1 MEENVSMKHNTKL
14 VLFTVTLIILLTGLT
29 ALSAADTNDTQTVTT
44 TNHVQTTT
52 QDTIEHTTSQIQT
65 TDNKATIKEDK
76 KVRSNTKNLK
86 KTKDITVNNSNYNTY
101 FKNSGLNNVNDGDTI
116 YVNGTIQANQPVVI
130 DKAVTITSASGSTGK
145 IYLNTTS
152 GSYFGNE
159 TGNSFT
165 ITNTGSY
172 TNISNINFYNTQI
185 FVKNATKVTFDNV
198 NVTVENQRIGSGVG
212 VVSIRD
218 NSSFV
223 TVKNSN
229 ITVNNNSGSS
239 CIVLAWANNCTLQ
252 NNVITGKNTVGNLI
266 YLTTYNVAGKD
277 YTNVTLN
284 RGNRIVNNT
293 INGPSTKSAICYGI
307 TLSGGDNFVENN
319 IINYAGQGITTQWMS
334 TSSINWSIGDN
345 YQRYVGNTYK
355 NNILNNG
362 SSFTAS
368 LNSTITNNTCSGTV
382 NSGENSTLENN
393 TFSGTV
399 KLQSGSNATKDNVS
413 IIYLYGKNVV
423 DNVYVS
429 DTMNIVGSNCVL
441 KNNYISYLYV
451 KPGVTNITST
461 NNTINEKNNKTIS
474 SNVNNLRKVKFSSL
488 KSTPIDFNE
497 SEYQNVYVINDDNY
511 NTYIRSTGTIRTPK
525 VRGNT
530 LFIVESLP
538 DSIPGIQ
545 CGTAASDFAN
555 YKMTFVGKDNLVLK
569 NKFLSAIAICNVT
582 FINFTID
589 ITDTSIYD
597 YYPYALYS
605 DADDSKTNLFHNIT
619 IHQVYDSENLMDEL
633 NCVSLEKNTI
643 IEDCTF
649 NATLPSNYINWDTT
663 NHPMSIAV
671 KINGNNN
678 ILRNNNIFV
687 NGTDTLN
694 ASYNTIYSC
703 LVTGSNNTI
712 INNNIS
718 GIAENYL
725 YHINVRSSNNT
736 ICNNNITAVSDDYCS
751 GIMMEGIGFQNNTIS
766 NNYINLTCGM
776 DSSNPITNAEDVI
789 YGITITD
796 FLYSGGAY
804 TPGKGNIT
812 NNTISNNTII
822 ATGYNTY
829 AIEQFGGDNTTIS
842 NNTINMSGYT
852 PMAVGVIG
860 AYCNITNNNISVAGE
875 YPGVIG
881 TADYLKGRTVGI
893 YNYFGTN
900 NTITNNNI
908 KTITG
913 PGIILEGQA
922 NTTVTNNTVKTT
934 NNTRSITTISGSNGN
949 DIEYNLLKAD
959 GTGGDASVNATSED
973 TVKNNGV
980 LKTNTTITTT
990 PVNGKVGDTV
1000 TITAT
1005 TANIT
1010 DGSTVTFTVDGTVIG
1025 NATVANNTAS
1035 IDYALNNAGA
1045 QLLVISY
1052 AGDAGSSS
1060 SQAVTIIN
1068 IKPVETTVTINP
1080 VNGKVGDI
1088 VTITA
1093 TTANITDGSTV
1104 TFTVDGTVIGDTTVA
1119 NNTASIDYALNNAGA
1134 HILVVNY
1141 AGDAESLNSQAATLI
1156 NIKPVE
1162 TTVTINPVNGKVGDI
1177 VTITATTANITDG
1190 STVTFTVDGTVIG
1203 DTTVANNT
1211 ASIDYALNN
1220 AGAHILVVNY
1230 AGDAESLNSQ
1240 AATLINI
1247 KPVETT
1253 VTVNPDNGAVTDA
1266 VVLNTVVTDA
1276 NGNSVTSGVVNIIV
1290 NGNTYSSDIVNG
1302 TASATIPVNVLKAGN
1317 NIISVNYNG
1326 DVNYEPSGITYYTNG
1341 TYYGPVY
1348 YVAVNGS
1355 SSNNGRTPQTPWTY
1369 TYAFNTIQNSSY
1381 NNSLIYILNGNYVIN
1396 NTVKFNKNLTIKVM
1410 SDSAVLDGNNNA
1422 TNCFNIENGAVSIEN
1437 ITFTRFTNTTILN
1450 RANNTI
1456 ISGNT
1461 FINNKGTNG
1470 GAINNYNTNNATII
1484 NNVFTNNTAKYGG
1497 AIYNR
1502 GNNTEI
1508 TNNTFTK
1515 NNVTLSSGAIYNLGA
1530 NTKITNNI
1538 FTDNTAK
1545 TLGGAISNW
1554 DATGTVITDNQ
1565 FNGNQANYGGAIYY
1579 RGTTLT
1585 LDNNTMTGNTA
1596 LVSGG
1601 AVFVIGQNNNITN
1614 NDFTANKA
1622 RSGAA
1627 INNLGTDI
1635 IIRSNTI
1642 AYNTAKTIGGAI
1654 NNWNAGNT
1662 TIESNSI
1669 HDNQAQYGTIYLRG
1683 SNITVDSNSIYNNR
1697 VAASGAAIFNIGTN
1711 NTISRNI
1718 IDSNI
1723 AKSYGGAIN
1732 NYNAVNTRITDNN
1745 LTGNIASYGGAI
1757 YTRATNTTITGNNIT
1772 GNTATTGSA
1781 IFDIKHK
1788 TTIFENNTVKD
1799 NTAHSGN
1806 ETVNK

>member
-1 MEENVSMKHNTKL
+1 MKHNTKL

-649 NATLPSNYINWDTT
+649 NATLPSNYINWETT

-1045 QLLVISY
+1045 
-1052 AGDAGSSS
+1052 
-1060 SQAVTIIN
+1060 
-1068 IKPVETTVTINP
+1068 
-1080 VNGKVGDI
+1080 
-1088 VTITA
+1088 
-1093 TTANITDGSTV
+1093 
-1104 TFTVDGTVIGDTTVA
+1104 
-1119 NNTASIDYALNNAGA
+1119 
-1134 HILVVNY
+1134 
-1141 AGDAESLNSQAATLI
+1141 
-1156 NIKPVE
+1156 
-1162 TTVTINPVNGKVGDI
+1162 
-1177 VTITATTANITDG
+1177 
-1190 STVTFTVDGTVIG
+1190 
-1203 DTTVANNT
+1203 
-1211 ASIDYALNN
+1211 
-1220 AGAHILVVNY
+1220 HILVVNY

-1579 RGTTLT
+1579 RGTTLI

-1711 NTISRNI
+1711 NTISRNM

>member
-1 MEENVSMKHNTKL
+1 MKHNTKL

-52 QDTIEHTTSQIQT
+52 QDTIEHTASQIQT

-649 NATLPSNYINWDTT
+649 NATLPSNYINWETT

-852 PMAVGVIG
+852 PMAVGVVG

-1025 NATVANNTAS
+1025 NA
-1035 IDYALNNAGA
+1035 
-1045 QLLVISY
+1045 
-1052 AGDAGSSS
+1052 
-1060 SQAVTIIN
+1060 
-1068 IKPVETTVTINP
+1068 
-1080 VNGKVGDI
+1080 
-1088 VTITA
+1088 
-1093 TTANITDGSTV
+1093 
-1104 TFTVDGTVIGDTTVA
+1104 
-1119 NNTASIDYALNNAGA
+1119 
-1134 HILVVNY
+1134 
-1141 AGDAESLNSQAATLI
+1141 
-1156 NIKPVE
+1156 
-1162 TTVTINPVNGKVGDI
+1162 
-1177 VTITATTANITDG
+1177 
-1190 STVTFTVDGTVIG
+1190 
-1203 DTTVANNT
+1203 TVANNT

-1579 RGTTLT
+1579 RGTTLI

-1711 NTISRNI
+1711 NTISRNM

>member
-1 MEENVSMKHNTKL
+1 MKHNTKL

-29 ALSAADTNDTQTVTT
+29 ALSAADTNDTQTVPT

-52 QDTIEHTTSQIQT
+52 QDTIEHTASQVQT
-65 TDNKATIKEDK
+65 TDNKAAVKEDK

-101 FKNSGLNNVNDGDTI
+101 FKNSGLSNVDDGDTI
-116 YVNGTIQANQPVVI
+116 YVSGTIQANQPVVI

-165 ITNTGSY
+165 ITNTGSH

-266 YLTTYNVAGKD
+266 YLTTYNVAGQD

-293 INGPSTKSAICYGI
+293 VNGPSTKSAICYGI

-429 DTMNIVGSNCVL
+429 DTMNIAGSNCVL

-842 NNTINMSGYT
+842 NNTINISGYT

-1035 IDYALNNAGA
+1035 IDYALNNTGA
-1045 QLLVISY
+1045 QLLVVNY

-1060 SQAVTIIN
+1060 SQAVTI
-1068 IKPVETTVTINP
+1068 
-1080 VNGKVGDI
+1080 
-1088 VTITA
+1088 
-1093 TTANITDGSTV
+1093 
-1104 TFTVDGTVIGDTTVA
+1104 
-1119 NNTASIDYALNNAGA
+1119 
-1134 HILVVNY
+1134 
-1141 AGDAESLNSQAATLI
+1141 I

-1579 RGTTLT
+1579 RGTTLI

-1711 NTISRNI
+1711 NTISRNM

>member
-1 MEENVSMKHNTKL
+1 MKHNTKL

-29 ALSAADTNDTQTVTT
+29 ALSAADTNDTQTVPT

-52 QDTIEHTTSQIQT
+52 QDTIEHTASQIQT
-65 TDNKATIKEDK
+65 TDNKAAVKEDK
-76 KVRSNTKNLK
+76 KVRSNTKNFK
-86 KTKDITVNNSNYNTY
+86 KAKDITVNNSNYNTY
-101 FKNSGLNNVNDGDTI
+101 FKNSGLSNVNDGDTI
-116 YVNGTIQANQPVVI
+116 YVSGTIQANQSVVI

-252 NNVITGKNTVGNLI
+252 NNVITGKNAVGNLI
-266 YLTTYNVAGKD
+266 YLTTYNVAGQN

-293 INGPSTKSAICYGI
+293 INGPSTSSIICYGI

-393 TFSGTV
+393 TFTGKVT
-399 KLQSGSNATKDNVS
+399 LQSGSNATKDNVS
-413 IIYLYGKNVV
+413 IIYLSGKNVV

-461 NNTINEKNNKTIS
+461 NNIINETNNKTIS

-525 VRGNT
+525 VPGNT

-545 CGTAASDFAN
+545 CGTVARDFAN

-671 KINGNNN
+671 KINGYNN
-678 ILRNNNIFV
+678 ILRNNSIFV
-687 NGTDTLN
+687 NGTDNLN
-694 ASYNTIYSC
+694 SSYNTIYSC

-751 GIMMEGIGFQNNTIS
+751 GIMMEGTGFQNNTIS

-776 DSSNPITNAEDVI
+776 DSTNPTTSAEDVI

-796 FLYSGGAY
+796 FLYGGAAY
-804 TPGKGNIT
+804 ASGTGNIT

-822 ATGYNTY
+822 ATGYNVY

-842 NNTINMSGYT
+842 DNTINVSGYT
-852 PMAVGVIG
+852 PMAMGIIG

-959 GTGGDASVNATSED
+959 GTGGDASVNATAED

-980 LKTNTTITTT
+980 LKTNTSITTT

-1000 TITAT
+1000 TFTAN

-1025 NATVANNTAS
+1025 N
-1035 IDYALNNAGA
+1035 
-1045 QLLVISY
+1045 
-1052 AGDAGSSS
+1052 
-1060 SQAVTIIN
+1060 
-1068 IKPVETTVTINP
+1068 
-1080 VNGKVGDI
+1080 
-1088 VTITA
+1088 
-1093 TTANITDGSTV
+1093 
-1104 TFTVDGTVIGDTTVA
+1104 TTVA
-1119 NNTASIDYALNNAGA
+1119 NNTASIEYTLNNAGA

-1162 TTVTINPVNGKVGDI
+1162 TTVTINPVNGKVGDT

-1190 STVTFTVDGTVIG
+1190 STVTFTVDGTV
-1203 DTTVANNT
+1203 
-1211 ASIDYALNN
+1211 
-1220 AGAHILVVNY
+1220 
-1230 AGDAESLNSQ
+1230 
-1240 AATLINI
+1240 
-1247 KPVETT
+1247 
-1253 VTVNPDNGAVTDA
+1253 
-1266 VVLNTVVTDA
+1266 
-1276 NGNSVTSGVVNIIV
+1276 
-1290 NGNTYSSDIVNG
+1290 
-1302 TASATIPVNVLKAGN
+1302 
-1317 NIISVNYNG
+1317 
-1326 DVNYEPSGITYYTNG
+1326 
-1341 TYYGPVY
+1341 
-1348 YVAVNGS
+1348 
-1355 SSNNGRTPQTPWTY
+1355 
-1369 TYAFNTIQNSSY
+1369 
-1381 NNSLIYILNGNYVIN
+1381 
-1396 NTVKFNKNLTIKVM
+1396 
-1410 SDSAVLDGNNNA
+1410 
-1422 TNCFNIENGAVSIEN
+1422 
-1437 ITFTRFTNTTILN
+1437 
-1450 RANNTI
+1450 
-1456 ISGNT
+1456 
-1461 FINNKGTNG
+1461 
-1470 GAINNYNTNNATII
+1470 
-1484 NNVFTNNTAKYGG
+1484 
-1497 AIYNR
+1497 
-1502 GNNTEI
+1502 
-1508 TNNTFTK
+1508 
-1515 NNVTLSSGAIYNLGA
+1515 
-1530 NTKITNNI
+1530 
-1538 FTDNTAK
+1538 
-1545 TLGGAISNW
+1545 
-1554 DATGTVITDNQ
+1554 
-1565 FNGNQANYGGAIYY
+1565 
-1579 RGTTLT
+1579 
-1585 LDNNTMTGNTA
+1585 
-1596 LVSGG
+1596 
-1601 AVFVIGQNNNITN
+1601 
-1614 NDFTANKA
+1614 
-1622 RSGAA
+1622 
-1627 INNLGTDI
+1627 
-1635 IIRSNTI
+1635 
-1642 AYNTAKTIGGAI
+1642 
-1654 NNWNAGNT
+1654 
-1662 TIESNSI
+1662 
-1669 HDNQAQYGTIYLRG
+1669 
-1683 SNITVDSNSIYNNR
+1683 
-1697 VAASGAAIFNIGTN
+1697 
-1711 NTISRNI
+1711 
-1718 IDSNI
+1718 
-1723 AKSYGGAIN
+1723 
-1732 NYNAVNTRITDNN
+1732 
-1745 LTGNIASYGGAI
+1745 
-1757 YTRATNTTITGNNIT
+1757 
-1772 GNTATTGSA
+1772 
-1781 IFDIKHK
+1781 
-1788 TTIFENNTVKD
+1788 
-1799 NTAHSGN
+1799 
-1806 ETVNK
+1806 

>member
-1 MEENVSMKHNTKL
+1 MKHNTKL

-266 YLTTYNVAGKD
+266 YLTTYNVAGQD

-293 INGPSTKSAICYGI
+293 VNGPSTKSAICYGI

-393 TFSGTV
+393 TFTGKVT
-399 KLQSGSNATKDNVS
+399 LQSGTNATDNTLGTVTLNGNNNLQNDYITGSVTIKNSNS
-413 IIYLYGKNVV
+413 IINNCTIKGNLLFYMNST
-423 DNVYVS
+423 NNYVTNS
-429 DTMNIVGSNCVL
+429 VIVGNTVYGSEDNNTVINNTKGISLSKKSLKRDRDVVVYGPDDLDYDADENQYNFYNFDDNKIIWLNFGTISTGILFFGGVNNIIMCNNTLINPFFVNQGSNNTIRNFKIRFDNQALASGNFPVAGFSEWFDTCSMIFDNITVTGSMNGTGKLNMFNL
-441 KNNYISYLYV
+441 KNN
-451 KPGVTNITST
+451 ST
-461 NNTINEKNNKTIS
+461 IMN
-474 SNVNNLRKVKFSSL
+474 SNFNLK
-488 KSTPIDFNE
+488 I
-497 SEYQNVYVINDDNY
+497 
-511 NTYIRSTGTIRTPK
+511 
-525 VRGNT
+525 
-530 LFIVESLP
+530 
-538 DSIPGIQ
+538 
-545 CGTAASDFAN
+545 
-555 YKMTFVGKDNLVLK
+555 
-569 NKFLSAIAICNVT
+569 
-582 FINFTID
+582 
-589 ITDTSIYD
+589 
-597 YYPYALYS
+597 
-605 DADDSKTNLFHNIT
+605 
-619 IHQVYDSENLMDEL
+619 
-633 NCVSLEKNTI
+633 
-643 IEDCTF
+643 
-649 NATLPSNYINWDTT
+649 PSNYINWDVTDR
-663 NHPMSIAV
+663 PDVIP
-671 KINGNNN
+671 INITGNNN
-678 ILRNNNIFV
+678 RLI
-687 NGTDTLN
+687 
-694 ASYNTIYSC
+694 
-703 LVTGSNNTI
+703 
-712 INNNIS
+712 
-718 GIAENYL
+718 
-725 YHINVRSSNNT
+725 
-736 ICNNNITAVSDDYCS
+736 
-751 GIMMEGIGFQNNTIS
+751 NNTIS
-766 NNYINLTCGM
+766 ITESVVLGNYSTIYGMDIIGTNNTIKDNNIIMNGTGYLYGIYCNGVSNTTISNNNCTITGKKYTAGVYIDGAYYSNNTVSNNFINLTTGNEGGSPE
-776 DSSNPITNAEDVI
+776 DSG
-789 YGITITD
+789 YGITITNRG
-796 FLYSGGAY
+796 YGGANY
-804 TPGKGNIT
+804 HPGVGNVTNNIIT
-812 NNTISNNTII
+812 NNTIVTR
-822 ATGYNTY
+822 GYNVY

-875 YPGVIG
+875 YPGVIS

-913 PGIILEGQA
+913 PGIILEVQA

-959 GTGGDASVNATSED
+959 GTGGDASVNATAED

-1060 SQAVTIIN
+1060 SQAVTI
-1068 IKPVETTVTINP
+1068 
-1080 VNGKVGDI
+1080 
-1088 VTITA
+1088 
-1093 TTANITDGSTV
+1093 
-1104 TFTVDGTVIGDTTVA
+1104 
-1119 NNTASIDYALNNAGA
+1119 
-1134 HILVVNY
+1134 
-1141 AGDAESLNSQAATLI
+1141 I

>member
-1 MEENVSMKHNTKL
+1 MKHNTKL

-52 QDTIEHTTSQIQT
+52 QDTIEHTASQIQT

-293 INGPSTKSAICYGI
+293 INGPSTSSIICYGI

-842 NNTINMSGYT
+842 NNTINISGYT

-1060 SQAVTIIN
+1060 SQAVTI
-1068 IKPVETTVTINP
+1068 
-1080 VNGKVGDI
+1080 
-1088 VTITA
+1088 
-1093 TTANITDGSTV
+1093 
-1104 TFTVDGTVIGDTTVA
+1104 
-1119 NNTASIDYALNNAGA
+1119 
-1134 HILVVNY
+1134 
-1141 AGDAESLNSQAATLI
+1141 I

-1579 RGTTLT
+1579 RGTTLI

-1711 NTISRNI
+1711 NTISRNM